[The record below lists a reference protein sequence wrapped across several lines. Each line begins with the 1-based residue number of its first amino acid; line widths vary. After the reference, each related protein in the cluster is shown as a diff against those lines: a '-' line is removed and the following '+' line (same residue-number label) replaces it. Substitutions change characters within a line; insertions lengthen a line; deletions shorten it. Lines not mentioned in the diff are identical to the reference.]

1 MLQAPSL
8 SPTRLPE
15 RRKPRRRPNPFTF
28 HIGRCARTRRPG
40 GVSSPPPCGPQTRI
54 GFAPETIA
62 PPPRSAAHLFSR
74 GERMTAY
81 LISLAL
87 LGLIAIVVAEILS

>member
-1 MLQAPSL
+1 VLNAA
-8 SPTRLPE
+8 
-15 RRKPRRRPNPFTF
+15 
-28 HIGRCARTRRPG
+28 GRALDLVTAA
-40 GVSSPPPCGPQTRI
+40 CGPLTRI

-62 PPPRSAAHLFSR
+62 SPPRSAAHLFST

-87 LGLIAIVVAEILS
+87 LGLIAIVVTEILS